1 MFSGCWVP
9 CRKVPNAVDAAWLPC
24 HVHPWMLS
32 RASRSGLSPT
42 APEGVGV
49 ASSGESG
56 CSSQAPPI
64 AVQRPSSK
72 VGVTLHYTLP
82 RRLTSPFPTCFR
94 ARMRGGSRSC
104 MRSAMHSCRGIYGGE
119 RRSQGPFNAARG
131 IKATIHM
138 LPSPRGVL
146 SIRSQPSSLGG
157 GAGDRCGRALPC
169 QAAGNPRNRKDDRRC
184 DANLDSGAGHG
195 PAQGRS
201 RSSRD
206 DPRACARS
214 PFPRHRHCARHSAD
228 GGRPGTNR
236 SAAAAATRVRAM
248 AACASLTA
256 PERRLQVAFR
266 RGGACFGHAV
276 ESDPTVL
283 QK

>member
-104 MRSAMHSCRGIYGGE
+104 MRSAMHSCRGIYGGNDEVSVRSTPPEASRQRFICCRVLAVSCQSVLNHRLSVVVLAIGVGALCLAKLQAPPGIE
-119 RRSQGPFNAARG
+119 RMTGDAMRTWTRVQVTVRHKAGLGRLEMIPAHVRGRLFHASVIAPGIRLTAGAQGPTAV
-131 IKATIHM
+131 
-138 LPSPRGVL
+138 LPPR
-146 SIRSQPSSLGG
+146 
-157 GAGDRCGRALPC
+157 
-169 QAAGNPRNRKDDRRC
+169 RR
-184 DANLDSGAGHG
+184 
-195 PAQGRS
+195 
-201 RSSRD
+201 
-206 DPRACARS
+206 
-214 PFPRHRHCARHSAD
+214 
-228 GGRPGTNR
+228 
-236 SAAAAATRVRAM
+236 
-248 AACASLTA
+248 
-256 PERRLQVAFR
+256 E
-266 RGGACFGHAV
+266 
-276 ESDPTVL
+276 
-283 QK
+283 